1 MNKSFLFLSFFL
13 LAACDREDDCFT
25 AEDFEV
31 PNGYALSAGSST
43 VFINSSFAFDTDA
56 PWVENIKASTT
67 MC

>member
-1 MNKSFLFLSFFL
+1 MNKSILFLSFFL

-43 VFINSSFAFDTDA
+43 VFIN
-56 PWVENIKASTT
+56 
-67 MC
+67 